1 MVAIFKSILVSSV
14 LLTSVN
20 TLASEGSLGSQLVNL
35 NLHIKSKHT
44 NSKSSL
50 AMPFYQTAE
59 LERKIDNKNVL
70 IELNPKHGKRP
81 DEVAIEMKFYKASGS
96 KAFYKKEI
104 IAKLNQEAKVS
115 YRGTTVRVTPVLN

>member
-59 LERKIDNKNVL
+59 LERFQ
-70 IELNPKHGKRP
+70 P
-81 DEVAIEMKFYKASGS
+81 
-96 KAFYKKEI
+96 
-104 IAKLNQEAKVS
+104 
-115 YRGTTVRVTPVLN
+115 

>member
-1 MVAIFKSILVSSV
+1 MVSNNFKSIV
-14 LLTSVN
+14 LSFFFFTSATAV
-20 TLASEGSLGSQLVNL
+20 AAIPAGSQMVNL

-59 LERKIDNKNVL
+59 LERKIENKNVL
-70 IELNPKHGKRP
+70 IELNPRRGKKD

-96 KAFYKKEI
+96 KAFYKKEV
-104 IAKLNQEAKVS
+104 IAKLNHESKIS
-115 YRGTTVRVTPVLN
+115 FRGTTVRVTPVLN